1 MNIHVFTP
9 NWKLKKTF
17 FLGTYFQADK
27 MIQVR
32 EISSYKGILR
42 NKSVF
47 VISFI

>member
-9 NWKLKKTF
+9 NWKLKKK

-27 MIQVR
+27 MIQMR

-47 VISFI
+47 IISFI